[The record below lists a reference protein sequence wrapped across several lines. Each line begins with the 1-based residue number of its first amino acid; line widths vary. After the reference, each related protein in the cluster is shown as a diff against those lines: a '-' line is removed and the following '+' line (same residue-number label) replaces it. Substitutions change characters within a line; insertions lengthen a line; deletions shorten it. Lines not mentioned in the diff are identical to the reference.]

1 MVIDAALFAE
11 GEVVVL
17 RFGFRARG
25 VARRMGGTGEHPDDH
40 RASGEEKEFPK
51 HWSF

>member
-17 RFGFRARG
+17 RLRLRLRG
-25 VARRMGGTGEHPDDH
+25 AAGRMGGTGEHPDDH
-40 RASGEEKEFPK
+40 RAGGEEKKFPK

>member
-17 RFGFRARG
+17 RLRLRG
-25 VARRMGGTGEHPDDH
+25 VAGRMGGTGEHPDDH